1 MFKQTNYEA
10 MYNAF
15 RTISRLVHSSRT
27 TEEVFQR
34 VVGRSSELLNAK
46 GALLRIHNPVT
57 NQFEVAAAC
66 GLGERYLSKG
76 PVSNESV
83 LANLDGTDKVVVIED
98 VWDAPRVEYPR
109 EVEDEGIRM
118 MLDVPLSVDYDIV
131 GILRIYLS
139 EKRQFTAD
147 EMNFM
152 VYIAEQCACAIQ
164 KARFIENQKAKYDHL
179 ALQTEKLS
187 ALGRMAAGIAHEI
200 NNPLA
205 GILLFSTNLS
215 KKVPSDGPLKEG
227 LDIIVRE
234 TVRCKS
240 IIQELLEFSRDREP
254 RMVSTDINEVIEKAL
269 TILENEFRLHHI
281 QLQKELS
288 GNMQPTCLDSNQ
300 IEQVFVNILLNA
312 VHATPEKGR
321 ITVRSEMLPS
331 DNRVRVEISDT
342 GSGISKENLNK
353 IFEPFFS
360 TKEKGTGL
368 GLAVSYGIVKNH
380 LGDIHVNSETGKG
393 TRFTID
399 FPLRRDS
406 TSACRT
412 GGTNPRAAGTA

>member
-1 MFKQTNYEA
+1 MFKKTSYEG

-15 RTISRLVHSSRT
+15 REISRLVHSSRT
-27 TEEVFQR
+27 SEEVLQR
-34 VVGRSSELLNAK
+34 VVWKSSELVRAK
-46 GALLRIHNPVT
+46 GALLRIHNPET
-57 NQFEVAAAC
+57 RQFEVAAAY

-76 PVSNESV
+76 PVSNESI
-83 LANLDGTDKVVVIED
+83 LADLDGPDKVVVIRD
-98 VWDAPRVEYPR
+98 VWDAPRVEYPQ
-109 EVEDEGIRM
+109 EAWDEGIRM
-118 MLDVPLSVDYDIV
+118 MLDIPLSVDYDIV
-131 GILRIYLS
+131 GILRIFLS
-139 EKRQFTAD
+139 EQREFT
-147 EMNFM
+147 EEETNFM

-164 KARFIENQKAKYDHL
+164 KARFIEMQKARYDQL

-215 KKVPSDGPLKEG
+215 KKVPPEGPLKEG

-254 RMVSTDINEVIEKAL
+254 RMVPTDINDVIEKAL
-269 TILENEFRLHHI
+269 TILENEFRLQHL
-281 QLQKELS
+281 QLQKQLAADIE
-288 GNMQPTCLDSNQ
+288 PIRLDSNQ
-300 IEQVFVNILLNA
+300 IEQVMVNILLNA
-312 VHATPEKGR
+312 VHATPAKGI
-321 ITVRSEMLPS
+321 ITVKSEMRP
-331 DNRVRVEISDT
+331 DANRVRVVISDT
-342 GSGISKENLNK
+342 GCGIAAENLSK

-368 GLAVSYGIVKNH
+368 GLAVSYGIVKSH
-380 LGDIHVNSETGKG
+380 GGRIQVDSQPGKG

-399 FPLRRDS
+399 FPVRREDP
-406 TSACRT
+406 TPR
-412 GGTNPRAAGTA
+412 RAAGSKAG